1 MSVYSQITAGMLYA
15 LAPSKDLLCTLAYY
29 NLIKSLIVKN
39 PANLFLIQAFQIF
52 LKYEFFLYVTHIN
65 ICFTEHFEKC

>member
-15 LAPSKDLLCTLAYY
+15 LAPSKDLLCILAYS

-39 PANLFLIQAFQIF
+39 PANLFLIQASQVF
-52 LKYEFFLYVTHIN
+52 
-65 ICFTEHFEKC
+65 

>member
-39 PANLFLIQAFQIF
+39 PANLFLIQASQIF
-52 LKYEFFLYVTHIN
+52 KNMNSFSM
-65 ICFTEHFEKC
+65 